1 MWTVAV
7 STEGFFLF
15 FLFFLMLFRNK
26 NEKEKPQIQPSP
38 VSTRRVGRLKVV
50 IWYLQYRCGLVVI
63 NQWMTNPKLHQN
75 SWSWH
80 CQLCVSSN
88 VNSNNNK
95 LKKWSAPYPKSCCY
109 LLWRCEIF
117 LSLSEENL
125 INHFWTHI
133 ILFPRLD
140 SYRLWLQPGSCETRL
155 LWCGDVTQG
164 EGEAR
169 SSRRSFQ
176 GL

>member
-1 MWTVAV
+1 MDRGCFHR
-7 STEGFFLF
+7 GFFSF

-38 VSTRRVGRLKVV
+38 VSTRRVGRLKIV

-109 LLWRCEIF
+109 LLWNITAEEMFVLKITD
-117 LSLSEENL
+117 LLYSLWPL
-125 INHFWTHI
+125 TLQILCQRNHISVKYTQWK
-133 ILFPRLD
+133 
-140 SYRLWLQPGSCETRL
+140 YNNGSFGVHCIVNHR
-155 LWCGDVTQG
+155 
-164 EGEAR
+164 
-169 SSRRSFQ
+169 
-176 GL
+176 